1 MLLTIRANQTSAQD
15 LAAHLGLELDRIQSF
30 DLPFGRVH
38 AFFPEATES
47 EATAALLLDPDPLAL
62 EPVDERLYAASP
74 LLAEA
79 IARVFG
85 PLLEGG
91 TAAAAPPILLEAR
104 LTAFPCRGGEDRL
117 RRAFEPLGYGMAV
130 EAHPLDPAFPEWG
143 PSRCFTVTLRA
154 TRPVRELLAH
164 LCSLIPVLAGD
175 EVDGEGGER

>member
-1 MLLTIRANQTSAQD
+1 MLLTIRANQTPAED
-15 LAAHLGLELDRIQSF
+15 LAAHLGLDLEGIQSF

-47 EATAALLLDPDPLAL
+47 EATAALLLDPDPLEL
-62 EPVDERLYAASP
+62 EPVDERLYASP

-79 IARVFG
+79 VARVFA
-85 PLLEGG
+85 PILNEG

-104 LTAFPCRGGEDRL
+104 IAAFSCRGGEERL
-117 RRAFEPLGYGMAV
+117 RRVFEPLGYAVAV
-130 EAHPLDPAFPEWG
+130 ESHALDPAFPEWG

-164 LCSLIPVLAGD
+164 LCSLIPALAGD
-175 EVDGEGGER
+175 ERDGEGGGR